1 LKTGIP
7 TSFHRLWF
15 GFKGY
20 DRFMKTYQHISQFDK
35 NEVARFRLEAI
46 KFFNEFG
53 LKPTLS
59 FYKVSKATF
68 YRWKKKLKDNQ
79 GRLNSLVPLST
90 RPNNLRVMN
99 TDKRIIEFIKSL
111 RERYP
116 GIGKDKIKPLLD
128 KHCLTLGIDL
138 ISSSTIGKVI
148 KRHHF
153 FYQKTGRIYHK
164 PSLAR
169 ELSLRKKR
177 KKRLRVRYAPKP
189 ESFGHLQMDTVFKI
203 IDGIKSYFYSAIDTK
218 LKFSFSL
225 TYPKLNSFNTLD
237 FFKKLEMVY
246 PLAIK
251 SVQTD
256 NGLEFQGIF
265 ESYLKKN
272 NIPHYFIYPRCP
284 RINGVIER
292 YQRTL
297 QEDFIDPNQYL
308 IHQPKVFYDKLVEY
322 LLFYNL
328 ERPHHSLGQKSP
340 MEYLVSNG
348 YLSQMSV
355 TYTLN

>member
-1 LKTGIP
+1 L
-7 TSFHRLWF
+7 
-15 GFKGY
+15 
-20 DRFMKTYQHISQFDK
+20 
-35 NEVARFRLEAI
+35 VA
-46 KFFNEFG
+46 
-53 LKPTLS
+53 LS
-59 FYKVSKATF
+59 S
-68 YRWKKKLKDNQ
+68 
-79 GRLNSLVPLST
+79 

-111 RERYP
+111 REKYP
-116 GIGKDKIKPLLD
+116 KIGKDKIKPLLD

-164 PSLAR
+164 PSLPR
-169 ELSLRKKR
+169 ELSLRKKG
-177 KKRLRVRYAPKP
+177 K
-189 ESFGHLQMDTVFKI
+189 
-203 IDGIKSYFYSAIDTK
+203 
-218 LKFSFSL
+218 
-225 TYPKLNSFNTLD
+225 
-237 FFKKLEMVY
+237 KKLEMVY

-308 IHQPKVFYDKLVEY
+308 IHQPKLFNDKLVEY
-322 LLFYNL
+322 LLFYNSRKTTPL
-328 ERPHHSLGQKSP
+328 PWNKNHL
-340 MEYLVSNG
+340 
-348 YLSQMSV
+348 
-355 TYTLN
+355 